1 MFENKNYIIAIVLS
15 LAILLGWQMLI
26 VQPRV
31 EEQRKQQ
38 EIAQQAD
45 AAKEPAPEAGQ
56 STAPSAYVV
65 PTPGADQGVAPAP
78 AAGNGTQAATAMTR
92 DQALAAT
99 PRVEIKTESL
109 SGSINLRGARIDD
122 IHLVKY
128 HETVD
133 DSSPT
138 ITLFSPSGSEHPYYA
153 EFDWAGDPAAK
164 IALPDSRT
172 VWTQTNSGALTED
185 NPLELSWENGAGL
198 VFHRT
203 IALDKDY
210 MFTVTQSV
218 ENTTGNAVN
227 LYPYGLISHHGTPKT
242 AGFYIL
248 HEGLIGVFGDE
259 GLKEV
264 KYKDLKEDKTVRGS
278 KIKDGWLG
286 ITDKYWAAALLPET
300 VDGDFQ
306 PRFSY
311 IPSVDGYQADFL
323 GDAITIP
330 AGGSSEA
337 KARLFAGAKEVALIN
352 KYEDQYNLH
361 NFDLMIDWGWFYF
374 ITKPMFHMIDWFY
387 KLVGNFGI
395 AILLA
400 TVVVKLIFFPLANK
414 SYVSMSRMKKVQPQM
429 AEIRERYKD
438 DKVQQ
443 QKAMME
449 LYKTEKINPLA
460 GCLPVVIQIPVFFSL
475 YKVLY
480 ITIEMR
486 HASFFGWIQ
495 DLSAPDPTS
504 VFTLFGYLAWDA
516 PHFLMIGIWPI
527 IMGIT
532 MFFQMKMNPTPAEP
546 AQQVIFNWMPVLF
559 TFMLGSFPAGLVI
572 YWAWNNT
579 LSILQQY
586 VIMRRQSVEVDLF
599 GNVAGTFKRKKNAPE
614 KS

>member
-15 LAILLGWQMLI
+15 LAILLGWQFLI
-26 VQPRV
+26 VQPRI

-38 EIAQQAD
+38 EIAQQE
-45 AAKEPAPEAGQ
+45 AASKQPGESATPEAPT
-56 STAPSAYVV
+56 STK
-65 PTPGADQGVAPAP
+65 PTPGEAQGIAPAP
-78 AAGNGTQAATAMTR
+78 GADTTAQPDAAMSR
-92 DQALAAT
+92 EQALAAT

-128 HETVD
+128 RETVD
-133 DSSPT
+133 DNSPT
-138 ITLFSPSGSEHPYYA
+138 ITLFSPSGSATPYYA
-153 EFDWAGDPAAK
+153 EFDWAADPAANIK
-164 IALPDSRT
+164 LPDAQT
-172 VWTQTNSGALTED
+172 VWTQTSSGPLTNT
-185 NPLELSWENGAGL
+185 NPLELSWDNGQGL

-203 IALDKDY
+203 IAVDKDY

-218 ENTTGNAVN
+218 DNTTGEAVK
-227 LYPYGLISHHGTPKT
+227 LYPYGLISRHGTPHT
-242 AGFYIL
+242 ANFYIL
-248 HEGLIGVFGDE
+248 HEGMIGVFGNE

-264 KYKDLKEDKTVRGS
+264 KYKDLKEEKAIRGD
-278 KIKDGWLG
+278 KIKEGWLG
-286 ITDKYWAAALLPET
+286 ITDKYWAAALLPDNE
-300 VDGDFQ
+300 GGEFQ

-311 IPSVDGYQADFL
+311 IPNVDGYQADYL
-323 GDAITIP
+323 GDAITVP
-330 AGGSSEA
+330 AGGSSQA
-337 KARLFAGAKEVALIN
+337 KTRLFAGAKEVAIVN
-352 KYEDQYNLH
+352 RYDDEYKLH
-361 NFDLMIDWGWFYF
+361 NFDLLIDWGWFYF
-374 ITKPMFHMIDWFY
+374 ITKPMFHMIDFFY

-429 AEIRERYKD
+429 VEIRERYKD
-438 DKVQQ
+438 DKAAQ

-449 LYKTEKINPLA
+449 LYKKEKINPLA
-460 GCLPVVIQIPVFFSL
+460 GCLPVVVQIPVFFSL

-486 HASFFGWIQ
+486 HAPFFGWIH

-504 VFTLFGYLAWDA
+504 VFTLFGYLPWDA
-516 PHFLMIGIWPI
+516 PHFLMIGVWPI

-546 AQQVIFNWMPVLF
+546 AQQMIFNWMPVLF

-586 VIMRRQSVEVDLF
+586 VIMRRQGVKVELF
-599 GNVAGTFKRKKNAPE
+599 GNVAGTFKRKKDAPE